1 MSGLA
6 GLLVKGLK
14 KQLVKKAKIPS
25 ASASKKSKNLDEIKN
40 IKLNKTEAE
49 ILESS
54 PNSLK
59 NLFDKDIDYVVDTF
73 ENFGIYTSLKKN
85 PTKIKKG
92 TTDNFKNKIYLQT
105 QESLK
110 DLPDKI
116 TVYRQGK
123 LDPGINVNKNEP
135 LSFTLSPFRGELPGG
150 KRADLKN
157 FEAYEVNKKD
167 ILANYEKIVPNYSKR
182 GTSNEREILIFPEN
196 VKLIKGFFKGGMIT
210 RNPYGSNYQKAI

>member
-1 MSGLA
+1 MLNK
-6 GLLVKGLK
+6 LLSEGLK
-14 KQLVKKAKIPS
+14 ATAKQ
-25 ASASKKSKNLDEIKN
+25 ASKKSKNLDEIKN

-73 ENFGIYTSLKKN
+73 ENAGIYTSLKKK

-167 ILANYEKIVPNYSKR
+167 ILANYEKIVPNYFKR

-196 VKLIKGFFKGGMIT
+196 VKPIEGFFKGG
-210 RNPYGSNYQKAI
+210 RVEKNPYGINYQKMI

>member
-1 MSGLA
+1 MLSK
-6 GLLVKGLK
+6 LLTEGLK
-14 KQLVKKAKIPS
+14 SVAKQAPKE
-25 ASASKKSKNLDEIKN
+25 SKNLSIIKN
-40 IKLNKTEAE
+40 LKLNKAEAE
-49 ILESS
+49 IIESS
-54 PNSLK
+54 PNVLK

-73 ENFGIYTSLKKN
+73 ENSGIYTSLKEN

-110 DLPDKI
+110 DQPDKMI
-116 TVYRQGK
+116 VYRHGK

-150 KRADLKN
+150 KKADLKN

-196 VKLIKGFFKGGMIT
+196 VKPIEGFFKGGRIEK
-210 RNPYGSNYQKAI
+210 NPYGTNYQKII